1 MAEIVSNSCSWS
13 LLSSSSISKRAKY
26 GRVITKKK
34 LVSRPFVC
42 LLTDDKK
49 RIEVK
54 NGKDTL
60 DICRVV
66 NGMWQ
71 TSGGWGR
78 IERDNAVEAMLQY
91 ADAGLN
97 TFDLADICKLCI
109 LSIICI
115 LSRVVSFI
123 S

>member
-1 MAEIVSNSCSWS
+1 MAEIVSNSWSWS
-13 LLSSSSISKRAKY
+13 LLTCNSINKRANYNRATATNK
-26 GRVITKKK
+26 VIA
-34 LVSRPFVC
+34 RPFVC

-54 NGKDTL
+54 NGKDSL

-78 IERDNAVEAMLQY
+78 IDRDNAVEAMLQY

-97 TFDLADICKLCI
+97 TFDLADICKPPHLTI
-109 LSIICI
+109 LT
-115 LSRVVSFI
+115 SFLE
-123 S
+123 SFHL

>member
-1 MAEIVSNSCSWS
+1 M
-13 LLSSSSISKRAKY
+13 
-26 GRVITKKK
+26 
-34 LVSRPFVC
+34 VSRPCVS

-54 NGKDTL
+54 NGKDSL

-66 NGMWQ
+66 IGTWQ

-78 IERDNAVEAMLQY
+78 IDRDNAVEAMLQY

-97 TFDLADICKLCI
+97 TFDLADICKPCFLTMILHNI
-109 LSIICI
+109 LSHF
-115 LSRVVSFI
+115 VYEHI
-123 S
+123 SHRLQQWWNS